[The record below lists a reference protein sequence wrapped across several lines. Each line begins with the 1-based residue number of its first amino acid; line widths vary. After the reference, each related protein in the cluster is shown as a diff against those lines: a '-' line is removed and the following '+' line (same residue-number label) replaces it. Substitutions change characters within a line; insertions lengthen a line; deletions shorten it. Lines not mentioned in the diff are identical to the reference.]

1 MNQKIKTFLASKGL
15 IFGGFFMIAISLIII
30 WKGIEKKQIT
40 EENRIVVATVVEAPT
55 DCNDLGRRG
64 GYYKLQFN
72 DKVFVKSGNRIIC
85 ESIVGKKEVDVL
97 TNEEMDEIVLINEYE
112 EYNLWSGF
120 VLVLVGSFIS
130 FKGWRSQKRLPTT
143 YKNNA

>member
-1 MNQKIKTFLASKGL
+1 MNEKIQAILGSKGL
-15 IFGGFFMIAISLIII
+15 IIGGFFMIAISLIII

-40 EENRIVVATVVEAPT
+40 DKNQIVVATVIEAPS
-55 DCNDLGRRG
+55 DCDNLGRRG
-64 GYYKLQFN
+64 GYYKLRYN
-72 DKVFVKSGNRIIC
+72 DKIFVKSGNRIIC
-85 ESIVGKKEVDVL
+85 KSIVGKKEVDVL
-97 TNEEMDEIVLINEYE
+97 TNEEKDEIVLINEYE

-120 VLVLVGSFIS
+120 VLILIGSVIS